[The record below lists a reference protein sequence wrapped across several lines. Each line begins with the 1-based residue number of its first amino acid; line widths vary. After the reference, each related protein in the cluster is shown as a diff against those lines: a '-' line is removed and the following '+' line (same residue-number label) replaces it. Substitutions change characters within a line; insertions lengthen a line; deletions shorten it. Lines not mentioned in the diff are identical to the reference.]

1 MARKL
6 AWVLL
11 AGGLC
16 LAGCAKAHKVRTGA
30 PAQDACTAIMERLHA
45 ERLPVLDSV
54 ELWDNQYGPGLK
66 LTTSHYEIYT
76 TFLEP
81 LMLRTVP
88 GFIESLCRPRPVG
101 AVHAELCGRAGLG
114 LLQDQDRGVLPQRR
128 LRGVQHRSP
137 AYAFGHRPRRMASIQ
152 QPAFYVSPA
161 ELAG

>member
-1 MARKL
+1 MTRKL

-11 AGGLC
+11 VWGIC
-16 LAGCAKAHKVRTGA
+16 VAGCGRAHKAWTDA
-30 PAQDACTAIMERLHA
+30 PVEDVPTVIMERLRA

-88 GFIESLCRPRPVG
+88 GFIES
-101 AVHAELCGRAGLG
+101 
-114 LLQDQDRGVLPQRR
+114 
-128 LRGVQHRSP
+128 
-137 AYAFGHRPRRMASIQ
+137 AYWG
-152 QPAFYVSPA
+152 YND
-161 ELAG
+161 